1 MWGLFLF
8 WSMRSVAHVGLSSP
22 TRDQTHIRYVGKQIL
37 NHWNNREVLTFLK
50 CYLWIQFSFLK
61 HNVKYFREGR
71 SREAFWGLI
80 ILVFLRAIFCCIHVR
95 IHPCLEAR
103 ETSLSLRGATV
114 HGATVHGATL
124 CSIHSSL
131 FWSFS
136 NCIVSFTGF
145 SARIQKYLKLSVSLA
160 FHLLPFPKLK
170 KFIRQTH
177 SLFFCFYIE
186 QWNYH
191 LPKCSPLCF
200 HRCFQVC
207 PDAVPLASS
216 YLTQSLPD
224 SSIFPYVLVQVSLQL
239 GSVPGTRQPK

>member
-1 MWGLFLF
+1 MW
-8 WSMRSVAHVGLSSP
+8 
-22 TRDQTHIRYVGKQIL
+22 
-37 NHWNNREVLTFLK
+37 N
-50 CYLWIQFSFLK
+50 QFSFLK
-61 HNVKYFREGR
+61 YNVKYFREGR
-71 SREAFWGLI
+71 SREAFGGLI

-95 IHPCLEAR
+95 TQPCLEAR
-103 ETSLSLRGATV
+103 ETSLSLRGTTV
-114 HGATVHGATL
+114 HGASL

-170 KFIRQTH
+170 KYIRQTH

-200 HRCFQVC
+200 HRCFQVLSRC
-207 PDAVPLASS
+207 YSFSLFLLDPVFARFIHLPLCFSS
-216 YLTQSLPD
+216 GVTPAGKCSWNPTTKVVLLPVRSHNTVLSL
-224 SSIFPYVLVQVSLQL
+224 SQQLSWRLSLL
-239 GSVPGTRQPK
+239 

>member
-1 MWGLFLF
+1 MW
-8 WSMRSVAHVGLSSP
+8 
-22 TRDQTHIRYVGKQIL
+22 
-37 NHWNNREVLTFLK
+37 N
-50 CYLWIQFSFLK
+50 QFSFLK

-95 IHPCLEAR
+95 THPCLEAR
-103 ETSLSLRGATV
+103 ETSLSLRATTV
-114 HGATVHGATL
+114 HGASL

-170 KFIRQTH
+170 KYIRQTH
-177 SLFFCFYIE
+177 SLFFCVYIE

-200 HRCFQVC
+200 HRCFQVLSRC
-207 PDAVPLASS
+207 CSFGLFLLDPVFARFIHLPLCFSS
-216 YLTQSLPD
+216 GVTPAGKCSWNPTTKIALLPVRSHNTVLSL
-224 SSIFPYVLVQVSLQL
+224 SQQLSWRLSLL
-239 GSVPGTRQPK
+239 

>member
-1 MWGLFLF
+1 MW
-8 WSMRSVAHVGLSSP
+8 
-22 TRDQTHIRYVGKQIL
+22 
-37 NHWNNREVLTFLK
+37 N
-50 CYLWIQFSFLK
+50 QFSFLK
-61 HNVKYFREGR
+61 YNVKYFREGR
-71 SREAFWGLI
+71 SREAFGGLI

-95 IHPCLEAR
+95 TQPCLEAR
-103 ETSLSLRGATV
+103 ETSLSLRGTTV
-114 HGATVHGATL
+114 HGASL

-170 KFIRQTH
+170 KYIRQ
-177 SLFFCFYIE
+177 LILCFFFFCFYIE

>member
-1 MWGLFLF
+1 M
-8 WSMRSVAHVGLSSP
+8 SSV
-22 TRDQTHIRYVGKQIL
+22 K
-37 NHWNNREVLTFLK
+37 
-50 CYLWIQFSFLK
+50 
-61 HNVKYFREGR
+61 
-71 SREAFWGLI
+71 
-80 ILVFLRAIFCCIHVR
+80 
-95 IHPCLEAR
+95 
-103 ETSLSLRGATV
+103 
-114 HGATVHGATL
+114 
-124 CSIHSSL
+124 
-131 FWSFS
+131 
-136 NCIVSFTGF
+136 
-145 SARIQKYLKLSVSLA
+145 KYLKLSVSLA

-239 GSVPGTRQPK
+239 GSVPGTRQPKQSYYLCIPIILYFPYHSSCHEDYHCFKHSLPFDKTILIGGCCVQLSA

>member
-50 CYLWIQFSFLK
+50 CYLWNQFSFLK

-177 SLFFCFYIE
+177 SLFFFVSTSNNGTTIYPSALHCASTGASRSVQMLFL
-186 QWNYH
+186 WP
-191 LPKCSPLCF
+191 LPTWPSLYQIHP
-200 HRCFQVC
+200 
-207 PDAVPLASS
+207 SS
-216 YLTQSLPD
+216 LM
-224 SSIFPYVLVQVSLQL
+224 F
-239 GSVPGTRQPK
+239 